1 MILGVIGM
9 PFQASQNFYKAA
21 PSTATRNNFR
31 PLNLTQPELGSCAR
45 IAGVLE
51 ANNKSEKKP
60 LMKAIIEEKA
70 WVAMIGVDSVWDLM
84 PKIAITATLPSST
97 LRCKQPSA
105 FSLEKTIRDQHVM
118 THQKSA
124 CEQPDLLKAEDL
136 AGDVDKKV
144 WDLARCVKQGV
155 KEFGNGFTWF
165 W

>member
-70 WVAMIGVDSVWDLM
+70 WVAMIGVDSV
-84 PKIAITATLPSST
+84 
-97 LRCKQPSA
+97 
-105 FSLEKTIRDQHVM
+105 
-118 THQKSA
+118 
-124 CEQPDLLKAEDL
+124 
-136 AGDVDKKV
+136 
-144 WDLARCVKQGV
+144 
-155 KEFGNGFTWF
+155 
-165 W
+165 

>member
-1 MILGVIGM
+1 
-9 PFQASQNFYKAA
+9 
-21 PSTATRNNFR
+21 
-31 PLNLTQPELGSCAR
+31 
-45 IAGVLE
+45 
-51 ANNKSEKKP
+51 
-60 LMKAIIEEKA
+60 
-70 WVAMIGVDSVWDLM
+70 M

-144 WDLARCVKQGV
+144 
-155 KEFGNGFTWF
+155 
-165 W
+165 